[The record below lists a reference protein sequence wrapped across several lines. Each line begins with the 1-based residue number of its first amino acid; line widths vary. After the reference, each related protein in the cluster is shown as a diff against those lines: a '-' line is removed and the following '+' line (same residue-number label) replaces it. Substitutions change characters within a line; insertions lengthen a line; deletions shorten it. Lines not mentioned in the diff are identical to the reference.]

1 MKNMLIDLYYRDI
14 DKLKEEMAGYTDQK
28 LMWSVAPGIKNSGGN
43 LCLHLIGN
51 LNHFIGAVLG
61 KNGYVRNRD
70 AEFSQK
76 NIPVE
81 ELITQ
86 VEHTKEMVI
95 QILAALEEETLELDF
110 PVPLNGQVFKTNH
123 MLIFMLGHL
132 NYHLGQINYH
142 RRFLQQTESQ

>member
-14 DKLKEEMAGYTDQK
+14 DKLKEEMAGYSDQK
-28 LMWSVAPGIKNSGGN
+28 ILWDVAPGIRNSGGN

-51 LNHFIGAVLG
+51 LNHFIGAMLG

-70 AEFSQK
+70 AEFGQK
-76 NIPVE
+76 NIPLE

-86 VEHTKEMVI
+86 VEHTKEVVI
-95 QILAALEEETLELDF
+95 QTLAALEEENLELDF
-110 PVPLNGQVFKTNH
+110 PVQLNGQTFKTNQ

-142 RRFLQQTESQ
+142 RRFLGQAETV